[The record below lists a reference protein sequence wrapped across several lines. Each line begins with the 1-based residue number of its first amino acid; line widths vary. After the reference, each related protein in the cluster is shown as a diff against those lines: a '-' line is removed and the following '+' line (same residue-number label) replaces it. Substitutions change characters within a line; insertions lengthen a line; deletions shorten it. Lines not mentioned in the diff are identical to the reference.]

1 MFTVE
6 ERGRVRAA
14 LIELAQSDRRVV
26 AGAEVGS
33 LSGVAEAAGLGDR
46 WSDLDLTFGLEPGVS
61 PVDVLDDW
69 AVTLRERWGAVRL
82 FDLQSVETL
91 YRVFLF
97 PGWLQVDLSATPGG
111 VSQMGP
117 KFRMLFGDAVRQDV
131 APKPVASELYGLCV
145 HHALRTRVSI
155 ERGRMWAAEFWVGEL
170 RHEALSLAA
179 LVRGLP
185 ARYARS
191 FHELPEPMMEL
202 AAGSL
207 ASSVERG
214 ELLRALA
221 AAVELLVLVAA
232 DLDQAAMPAM
242 PAERLRDLA
251 GSELLD

>member
-6 ERGRVRAA
+6 ERGEVRAA
-14 LIELAQSDRRVV
+14 LIELARSDARVV

-33 LSGVAEAAGLGDR
+33 LSGAVEAAGLGDR

-69 AVTLRERWGAVRL
+69 AGALAERWGAVRL
-82 FDLQSVETL
+82 FDLQSVDTL

-117 KFRMLFGDAVRQDV
+117 KFRMLFGDAVRRDV
-131 APKPVASELYGLCV
+131 APKPVGSELYGLCV

-155 ERGRMWAAEFWVGEL
+155 ERGRMWAAEFWIGEL
-170 RHEALSLAA
+170 RHEALALASV
-179 LVRGLP
+179 LRGLP

-202 AAGSL
+202 AAASL
-207 ASSVERG
+207 VGSVERD

-221 AAVELLVLVAA
+221 AAVELLVRVAA
-232 DLDQAAMPAM
+232 DLEVGDEAVMPAD
-242 PAERLRDLA
+242 RLRVLA
-251 GSELLD
+251 RADLLD